1 MSNQSKTMNI
11 MKTYLYTTIAII
23 ATAICMTSN
32 LYAAD
37 APANLK
43 MKSTSA
49 LLDPVQALPTQ
60 TYQRHTHSKHAN
72 YNTSVN
78 PTIYRTSNANMQ
90 SVGAGE
96 QYNHNFYSVVNNH
109 TKTVSYKQAVPAISQ
124 LPLPQRVKKIPLAAA
139 EGAILADEQLALNR
153 IAPRQNAR
161 GEEDGEGDIID
172 DEDVTHTP
180 DPNQP
185 LPDAIGYLLLLSI
198 MYILKRKYK
207 KIHVHEA

>member
-1 MSNQSKTMNI
+1 MSNQIKTMNI

-23 ATAICMTSN
+23 ATALCMTSN

-78 PTIYRTSNANMQ
+78 PTIYRTSNANIQ
-90 SVGAGE
+90 SVGVGE
-96 QYNHNFYSVVNNH
+96 QYNQNFYSAVNNH

-124 LPLPQRVKKIPLAAA
+124 LPLPQRVKKMPLAAA
-139 EGAILADEQLALNR
+139 EGTILADEQLALNR

-161 GEEDGEGDIID
+161 GEDIEELEDP
-172 DEDVTHTP
+172 THTP

>member
-1 MSNQSKTMNI
+1 MSNPIKTMNI
-11 MKTYLYTTIAII
+11 MKTYLYTTIVII

-60 TYQRHTHSKHAN
+60 TYHRHTHSKHAN

-78 PTIYRTSNANMQ
+78 PAIYRTSNANMQ

-96 QYNHNFYSVVNNH
+96 QYNQNFYSAVNNH
-109 TKTVSYKQAVPAISQ
+109 TKTVSYNQAVPAISQ
-124 LPLPQRVKKIPLAAA
+124 LPLPQRVKKMPLAAA
-139 EGAILADEQLALNR
+139 EGTIMADEQLALNR

-161 GEEDGEGDIID
+161 EEEEGDIID
-172 DEDVTHTP
+172 NPTHTP

-198 MYILKRKYK
+198 MYILKRKCK
-207 KIHVHEA
+207 KANVHEA

>member
-49 LLDPVQALPTQ
+49 LLAPVQALPTQ

-96 QYNHNFYSVVNNH
+96 QYNQNFYSAVNNH
-109 TKTVSYKQAVPAISQ
+109 TKPVSYKQAVPAISQ
-124 LPLPQRVKKIPLAAA
+124 LPLPQRVKKMPLAAA
-139 EGAILADEQLALNR
+139 EGTILADEQLTLNR

-161 GEEDGEGDIID
+161 GEEDGDIID

-198 MYILKRKYK
+198 MYILKRKCK
-207 KIHVHEA
+207 KTHLHEA

>member
-1 MSNQSKTMNI
+1 MSNQIKTMNI

-23 ATAICMTSN
+23 ATALCMTSN

-72 YNTSVN
+72 YNTSIN

-90 SVGAGE
+90 SVGVGE
-96 QYNHNFYSVVNNH
+96 QYNQNFYSAVNNH

-139 EGAILADEQLALNR
+139 EGTILADEQLALNR

-161 GEEDGEGDIID
+161 GEEGEEGDII
-172 DEDVTHTP
+172 EDPTHTP

-198 MYILKRKYK
+198 MYILKRKCK
-207 KIHVHEA
+207 KTHLHEA

>member
-1 MSNQSKTMNI
+1 MSNPIKTMNI
-11 MKTYLYTTIAII
+11 MKTYLYTTIVII

-60 TYQRHTHSKHAN
+60 TYHRHTHSKHAS

-78 PTIYRTSNANMQ
+78 PAIYRTSNANMQ

-96 QYNHNFYSVVNNH
+96 QYNQNFYSAVNNH
-109 TKTVSYKQAVPAISQ
+109 TKTVSYNQAVPAISQ
-124 LPLPQRVKKIPLAAA
+124 LPLPQRVKKMPLAAA
-139 EGAILADEQLALNR
+139 EGTIMADEQLALNR

-161 GEEDGEGDIID
+161 EEEEGDIID
-172 DEDVTHTP
+172 NPTHTP

>member
-1 MSNQSKTMNI
+1 

-23 ATAICMTSN
+23 ATALCMTSN

-43 MKSTSA
+43 MKSTS
-49 LLDPVQALPTQ
+49 LMLNPTHTQ
-60 TYQRHTHSKHAN
+60 TVPTYQKKVTPSHA
-72 YNTSVN
+72 TSSIV
-78 PTIYRTSNANMQ
+78 IRRTSEMKIQ
-90 SVGAGE
+90 SVGGGSRYGNGLSLMISNGSHKE
-96 QYNHNFYSVVNNH
+96 YNSSPSVPSFSV
-109 TKTVSYKQAVPAISQ
+109 I
-124 LPLPQRVKKIPLAAA
+124 PLPQRVKKIPLAAA
-139 EGAILADEQLALNR
+139 EGTIMADEQLALNR

-161 GEEDGEGDIID
+161 GEEGEEGDII
-172 DEDVTHTP
+172 EDPTHTP

-198 MYILKRKYK
+198 MYILKRKCK

>member
-1 MSNQSKTMNI
+1 

-23 ATAICMTSN
+23 ATAICITSN

-78 PTIYRTSNANMQ
+78 PAIYRTSNANMQ

-96 QYNHNFYSVVNNH
+96 QYNQNFYSAVNNH
-109 TKTVSYKQAVPAISQ
+109 TKTVSYNQAVPAISQ
-124 LPLPQRVKKIPLAAA
+124 LPLPQRVKKMPLAAA
-139 EGAILADEQLALNR
+139 EGTIMADEQLALNR

-161 GEEDGEGDIID
+161 EEEEGDIID
-172 DEDVTHTP
+172 NPTHTP

-198 MYILKRKYK
+198 MYILKRKCK
-207 KIHVHEA
+207 KIYVHEA

>member
-1 MSNQSKTMNI
+1 MSNQTKKETNI
-11 MKTYLYTTIAII
+11 MKTYLYTTIVII

-78 PTIYRTSNANMQ
+78 PTIYRTSNANIQ

-96 QYNHNFYSVVNNH
+96 QYNQNFYSAVNNH
-109 TKTVSYKQAVPAISQ
+109 TKTVSYNQAVPAISQ
-124 LPLPQRVKKIPLAAA
+124 LPLPQRVKKMPLAAA
-139 EGAILADEQLALNR
+139 EGTILADEQLALNR

-161 GEEDGEGDIID
+161 EEEEGDIID
-172 DEDVTHTP
+172 NPTHTP

>member
-23 ATAICMTSN
+23 ATALCMTSN

-78 PTIYRTSNANMQ
+78 PAIYRTSNANMQ

-96 QYNHNFYSVVNNH
+96 QYNQNFYSAVNNH
-109 TKTVSYKQAVPAISQ
+109 TKTVSYNQAVPAISQ

-139 EGAILADEQLALNR
+139 EGTILADEQLALNR

-161 GEEDGEGDIID
+161 EEEEGDIID
-172 DEDVTHTP
+172 NPTHTP

-207 KIHVHEA
+207 KTHVHEA

>member
-1 MSNQSKTMNI
+1 MSNQTKKETNI

-23 ATAICMTSN
+23 ATALCMTSN

-78 PTIYRTSNANMQ
+78 PAIYRTSNANMQ

-96 QYNHNFYSVVNNH
+96 QYNQNPYSAVNNH
-109 TKTVSYKQAVPAISQ
+109 TKTVSYNQAVPAISQ

-139 EGAILADEQLALNR
+139 EGTILADEQLALNR

-161 GEEDGEGDIID
+161 EEEEGDIID
-172 DEDVTHTP
+172 NPTHTP

-207 KIHVHEA
+207 KTHVHEA

>member
-1 MSNQSKTMNI
+1 

-23 ATAICMTSN
+23 ATALCMTSN

-60 TYQRHTHSKHAN
+60 TYQRHTHSKHAS

-78 PTIYRTSNANMQ
+78 PTIYRTSNANIQ

-96 QYNHNFYSVVNNH
+96 QYNQNFYSAVNNH

-124 LPLPQRVKKIPLAAA
+124 LPLPQRVKKMPLAAA
-139 EGAILADEQLALNR
+139 EGTILADEQLALNR

-161 GEEDGEGDIID
+161 GEEGDII
-172 DEDVTHTP
+172 EDPTHTP

-198 MYILKRKYK
+198 MYILKRKCK
-207 KIHVHEA
+207 KTHLHEA

>member
-1 MSNQSKTMNI
+1 

-23 ATAICMTSN
+23 ATALCMTSN

-60 TYQRHTHSKHAN
+60 TYHRHTHSKHAG

-78 PTIYRTSNANMQ
+78 PAIYRTSNANMQ

-96 QYNHNFYSVVNNH
+96 QYNQNFYSAVNNH
-109 TKTVSYKQAVPAISQ
+109 TKTVSYNQAVPAISQ
-124 LPLPQRVKKIPLAAA
+124 LPLPQRVKKMPLAAA
-139 EGAILADEQLALNR
+139 EGTIMADEQLALNR

-161 GEEDGEGDIID
+161 EEEEGDIID
-172 DEDVTHTP
+172 NPTHTP

-198 MYILKRKYK
+198 MYILKRKCK
-207 KIHVHEA
+207 KTNVHEA

>member
-1 MSNQSKTMNI
+1 
-11 MKTYLYTTIAII
+11 
-23 ATAICMTSN
+23 MTSN

-96 QYNHNFYSVVNNH
+96 QYNQNFYSAVNNH
-109 TKTVSYKQAVPAISQ
+109 TKTVSYNQAVPAISQ

-139 EGAILADEQLALNR
+139 EGTILADEQLALNR

-161 GEEDGEGDIID
+161 EEEEGDIID
-172 DEDVTHTP
+172 NPTHTP

>member
-1 MSNQSKTMNI
+1 MSNPIKTMNI
-11 MKTYLYTTIAII
+11 MKTYLYTTIVII

-78 PTIYRTSNANMQ
+78 PAIYRTSNANMQ

-96 QYNHNFYSVVNNH
+96 QYNQNFYSAVNNH
-109 TKTVSYKQAVPAISQ
+109 TKTVSYNQAVPAISQ
-124 LPLPQRVKKIPLAAA
+124 LPLPQRVKKMPLAAA
-139 EGAILADEQLALNR
+139 EGTILADEQLALNR

-161 GEEDGEGDIID
+161 GEEDGDIID
-172 DEDVTHTP
+172 NPTHTP

>member
-1 MSNQSKTMNI
+1 

-23 ATAICMTSN
+23 ATALCMTSN

-78 PTIYRTSNANMQ
+78 PAIYRTSNANIQ

-96 QYNHNFYSVVNNH
+96 QYNQNFYSAVNNH
-109 TKTVSYKQAVPAISQ
+109 TKTVSYNQAVPAISQ

-139 EGAILADEQLALNR
+139 EGTIMADEQLALNR

-161 GEEDGEGDIID
+161 EEEEGDIID
-172 DEDVTHTP
+172 NPTHTP

-198 MYILKRKYK
+198 MYILKRKCK
-207 KIHVHEA
+207 KTHVHEA

>member
-1 MSNQSKTMNI
+1 

-23 ATAICMTSN
+23 ATALCMTSN

-60 TYQRHTHSKHAN
+60 TYQRHTHSKHAS

-78 PTIYRTSNANMQ
+78 PAIYRTSNANMQ

-96 QYNHNFYSVVNNH
+96 QYNQNFYSAVNNH
-109 TKTVSYKQAVPAISQ
+109 TKTVSYNQAVPAISQ
-124 LPLPQRVKKIPLAAA
+124 LPLPQRVKKMPLAAA
-139 EGAILADEQLALNR
+139 EGTILADEQLALNR

-161 GEEDGEGDIID
+161 EEEEGDIID
-172 DEDVTHTP
+172 NPTHTP

-198 MYILKRKYK
+198 MYILKRKCK